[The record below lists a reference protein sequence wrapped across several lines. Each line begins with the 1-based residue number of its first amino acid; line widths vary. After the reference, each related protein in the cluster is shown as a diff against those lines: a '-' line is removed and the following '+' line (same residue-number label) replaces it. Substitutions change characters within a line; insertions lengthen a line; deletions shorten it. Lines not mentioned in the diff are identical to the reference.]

1 MINYETLND
10 ASNHYLD
17 HGYTRIETPWMVTE
31 EVDSITRPKEKTP
44 YVINGKNKNLIAS
57 GEQGFLYLMLKQY
70 LPPGQYQT
78 ITPCFRDEPYDF
90 EHSKTFM
97 KLELINTL
105 YVDEDNLITMIRDAE
120 TYFTEFLGETSVHRK
135 KTGNYSYDLEYQGV
149 ELGSYGI
156 REYKHLKWIYGTG
169 LAEPRFSRILKIKK
183 NNDVF

>member
-1 MINYETLND
+1 MINYEYLTES
-10 ASNHYLD
+10 SNHYHD
-17 HGYTRIETPWMVTE
+17 HGYIRIETPWMVTE
-31 EVDSITRPKEKTP
+31 EVDSITRPKDKTP

-70 LPPGQYQT
+70 LPPGKYHT

-97 KLELINTL
+97 KLELINTINTS
-105 YVDEDNLITMIRDAE
+105 EDDLMEMIRDAK
-120 TYFTEFLGETSVHRK
+120 TYFEDILGGSTVQMK
-135 KTGNYSYDLEYQGV
+135 KTGNDSYDLEYFGV

-169 LAEPRFSRILKIKK
+169 LSEPRFSRIVKIKK
-183 NNDVF
+183 QNDVF

>member
-1 MINYETLND
+1 MINYEYLQD
-10 ASNHYLD
+10 ASNHYTD
-17 HGYTRIETPWMVTE
+17 FGYTRIETPWMVTE
-31 EVDSITRPKEKTP
+31 EVDSITRPKEKKP

-70 LPPGQYQT
+70 LPPGKYHT

-105 YVDEDNLITMIRDAE
+105 YVDEDNLMSMIQDAKE
-120 TYFTEFLGETSVHRK
+120 YFESILGGTTVQVK
-135 KTGNYSYDLEYQGV
+135 KTGNYSYDLEHFGV

-169 LAEPRFSRILKIKK
+169 LAEPRFSRIVKIKK
-183 NNDVF
+183 DKDVF